1 MRLISPQS
9 GPAGPSPRPC
19 GAELTQGV
27 RREGARCGV
36 HSDALP
42 TMEVTH
48 LRPGLEVPSF
58 PNKRETLGERNF
70 ALPLLRINNNHSLE
84 VPCALVSKEL

>member
-1 MRLISPQS
+1 
-9 GPAGPSPRPC
+9 
-19 GAELTQGV
+19 
-27 RREGARCGV
+27 
-36 HSDALP
+36 
-42 TMEVTH
+42 MEVTH

-58 PNKRETLGERNF
+58 PNKRETLGGRNF